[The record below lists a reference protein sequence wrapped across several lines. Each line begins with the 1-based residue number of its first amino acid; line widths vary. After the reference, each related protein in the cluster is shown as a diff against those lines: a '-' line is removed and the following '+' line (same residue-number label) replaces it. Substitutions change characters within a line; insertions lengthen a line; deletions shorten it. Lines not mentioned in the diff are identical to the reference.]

1 LSYIHATRLESA
13 AGAAAVEEISNS
25 SLAEGMKG
33 MADSIKELASISAHS
48 TTSIKKK
55 ALVKVVYG
63 DAEEM
68 TEQAQAAFTRLTQLR
83 VPPIMSARVH
93 AGFPVPF
100 SDLTLEAM
108 DSFRKA
114 STDTKDKHFIA
125 YYNDNSIS
133 TADDLNMDE
142 LEFRRCFGLWL
153 VILELRCDPDGKG
166 AARAELWNKTFNVIL
181 ELGTLW
187 SVSNVSDDR
196 PYDSSSASTGTTS
209 SRSVTPG
216 RRLTHSC

>member
-33 MADSIKELASISAHS
+33 IADSIKELASISAHS

-55 ALVKVVYG
+55 TLVKVVYG
-63 DAEEM
+63 DAEKM
-68 TEQAQAAFTRLTQLR
+68 TEQAQASFTRLTQWR

-93 AGFPVPF
+93 AGLPVPF

-108 DSFRKA
+108 NNFRKA

-133 TADDLNMDE
+133 TAEDLNMDE

-153 VILELRCDPDGKG
+153 IILQCDP
-166 AARAELWNKTFNVIL
+166 E
-181 ELGTLW
+181 
-187 SVSNVSDDR
+187 
-196 PYDSSSASTGTTS
+196 
-209 SRSVTPG
+209 SRS
-216 RRLTHSC
+216 RRALEQDVQRHPRVGYFGQFRTDPMADRRTVLLRTQGQCFRAR